1 MAAFGIR
8 RTDRADCHSVAV
20 SAIDKPGN
28 AGLLT
33 ERTSILAL
41 EPILEA
47 VLSSIGSEE
56 MILEEFVYTH

>member
-41 EPILEA
+41 EPILET
-47 VLSSIGSEE
+47 VLP
-56 MILEEFVYTH
+56 